1 MNALL
6 PSAKALVPFVSV
18 ENMMRKLI
26 HHVGLEDYAARTRR
40 PDRSGLPPLGK
51 F

>member
-1 MNALL
+1 MNALF

-18 ENMMRKLI
+18 ENMMRLI
-26 HHVGLEDYAARTRR
+26 HHVGLETMLRELA
-40 PDRSGLPPLGK
+40 RSGLPPLGK

>member
-18 ENMMRKLI
+18 ENMMRLI
-26 HHVGLEDYAARTRR
+26 HHVGTRDHAARTRR
-40 PDRSGLPPLGK
+40 PDRSGLPAMGA